1 SIRQRELLRRWP
13 AVVNLSHTGTIMPA
27 LVVVSGPKIGTRFLL
42 TGATQRIGRDSRCDI
57 HLDDTETSR
66 KHAQIDLV
74 DNEYV
79 INDLKSSNGTL
90 VNGHLIDSKK
100 LRDGD
105 RIQIG
110 KYVFVF
116 RLQETQPNS
125 ADKDYLKRSVSIV
138 SDDAL
143 ESSQII
149 SRADLSDPVGE
160 TEFFDP
166 EVANPLSVTKSH
178 WEIMY
183 RTSLAVSRTLDI
195 NRLLEQIVDLIFQWV
210 QCDHACVMLT
220 DTSTGELNPVYRKNR
235 RPQSN
240 HQITISKTIL
250 DYVLKKEEGVMTSDA
265 KDDRRWTSSAS
276 IEASGVC
283 EAICVPMRGR
293 YGVVGVLY
301 IDTIV
306 NADRESKSTGLNVFN
321 EEHLKMMVTIGHQA
335 ALAIEDT
342 NFYQSTLQ
350 AEKLAAVGQTIANL
364 SHHVKNI
371 LQGLK
376 GGGYMINEGLKK
388 EDLSPVR
395 TGWEICQKT
404 HARIES
410 MVLDMLTMS
419 KQREPKRESTD
430 LVQLIHD
437 VITIANVSAQDAK
450 VQLDWIPPQTHK
462 PIFVDPEG
470 IHRAILNL
478 VLNAID
484 ATGGRPDAQVSL
496 DLLQDNH
503 STQIKIQDNG
513 IGIPKSQLKSIFS
526 LFESTKGN
534 RGTGLGLPVSQKII
548 QEHGGDISVVS
559 VVDQGTTFTIHLN
572 HQGTD

>member
-1 SIRQRELLRRWP
+1 
-13 AVVNLSHTGTIMPA
+13 MPA

-42 TGATQRIGRDSRCDI
+42 SGAQHRIGRDSRCDI

-90 VNGHLIDSKK
+90 VNGHLVDSKK

-116 RLQETQPNS
+116 RLHETQPNS
-125 ADKDYLKRSVSIV
+125 SDKDYLKRSVSIV
-138 SDDAL
+138 SDNAL

-220 DTSTGELNPVYRKNR
+220 DTSTSELNPVYRKNR

-250 DYVLKKEEGVMTSDA
+250 DYVLKKEEGVLTSDA

-388 EDLSPVR
+388 EDLGPVR

-437 VITIANVSAQDAK
+437 VITIANVSAQDAN
-450 VQLDWIPPQTHK
+450 VQLAWIPPQTYK

-496 DLLQDNH
+496 DLLQDNQ

>member
-1 SIRQRELLRRWP
+1 M
-13 AVVNLSHTGTIMPA
+13 AA
-27 LVVVSGPKIGTRFLL
+27 FVVVSGPRVGTRFVLSESK
-42 TGATQRIGRDSRCDI
+42 QRVGRDSRCEI
-57 HLDDTETSR
+57 HLDDSETSR
-66 KHAQIDLV
+66 KHAEIELV
-74 DNEYV
+74 DGAFR
-79 INDLKSSNGTL
+79 ITDLKSSNGTL
-90 VNGHLIDSKK
+90 VNGHVIESKK

-105 RIQIG
+105 RVQIG

-116 RLQETQPNS
+116 RLHEAQPHS
-125 ADKDYLKRSVSIV
+125 SDEDYLKRSVSIV
-138 SDDAL
+138 SDESQ
-143 ESSQII
+143 ESSQIV

-166 EVANPLSVTKSH
+166 ELANPNSIKKSH

-195 NRLLEQIVDLIFQWV
+195 NQLLEQIIDLIFQWV
-210 QCDHACVMLT
+210 QCDHACVMLS
-220 DTSTGELNPVYRKNR
+220 DVETGELSPVYRKNR
-235 RPQSN
+235 RPQST

-265 KDDRRWTSSAS
+265 KDDRRWSSSAS

-293 YGVVGVLY
+293 YGIVGVLY

-306 NADRESKSTGLNVFN
+306 NAKQQSAINQFNVFN
-321 EEHLKMMVTIGHQA
+321 DEHLKMMVTIGHQA
-335 ALAIEDT
+335 ALAVEDT

-350 AEKLAAVGQTIANL
+350 SEKLAAVGQTIANL

-376 GGGYMINEGLKK
+376 GGGYMINEGLKGQ
-388 EDLSPVR
+388 DLNTIR
-395 TGWEICQKT
+395 AGWEICEKT
-404 HARIES
+404 HGRIES

-419 KQREPKRESTD
+419 KQRDPKRESTN
-430 LVQLIHD
+430 LILLIQD
-437 VITIANVSAQDAK
+437 VLSIAKLSAADAK
-450 VQLDWIPPQTHK
+450 VQLDWTPPAVAQE
-462 PIFVDPEG
+462 ILADPEG
-470 IHRAILNL
+470 LHRAVLNL

-484 ATGGRPDAQVSL
+484 ATGGRPDAKVTVEL
-496 DLLQDNH
+496 EQDDAGAR
-503 STQIKIQDNG
+503 IKVQDNG

-548 QEHGGDISVVS
+548 HEHGGEITVASI
-559 VVDQGTTFTIHLN
+559 VDQGTIFTIQLP
-572 HQGTD
+572 TSK

>member
-1 SIRQRELLRRWP
+1 M
-13 AVVNLSHTGTIMPA
+13 AA
-27 LVVVSGPKIGTRFLL
+27 FVVVSGPRVGTRFVLSESK
-42 TGATQRIGRDSRCDI
+42 QRVGRDSRCEI
-57 HLDDTETSR
+57 HLDDSETSR
-66 KHAQIDLV
+66 KHAEIELV
-74 DNEYV
+74 DGAFL
-79 INDLKSSNGTL
+79 ITDLKSSNGTL
-90 VNGHLIDSKK
+90 VNGHVIESKK

-105 RIQIG
+105 RVQIG

-116 RLQETQPNS
+116 RLHEAQPHS
-125 ADKDYLKRSVSIV
+125 SDEDYLKRSVSIV
-138 SDDAL
+138 SDESQ
-143 ESSQII
+143 ESSQIV

-166 EVANPLSVTKSH
+166 ELANPNSIKKSH

-195 NRLLEQIVDLIFQWV
+195 NQLLEQIIDLIFQWV
-210 QCDHACVMLT
+210 QCDHACVMLS
-220 DTSTGELNPVYRKNR
+220 DVETGELSPVYRKNR
-235 RPQSN
+235 RPQST

-265 KDDRRWTSSAS
+265 KDDRRWSSSAS

-293 YGVVGVLY
+293 YGIVGVLY

-306 NADRESKSTGLNVFN
+306 NAKQQSAINQFNVFN
-321 EEHLKMMVTIGHQA
+321 DEHLKMMVTIGHQA
-335 ALAIEDT
+335 ALAVEDT

-350 AEKLAAVGQTIANL
+350 SEKLAAVGQTIANL

-376 GGGYMINEGLKK
+376 GGGYMINEGLKGQ
-388 EDLSPVR
+388 DLNTIR
-395 TGWEICQKT
+395 AGWEICEKT
-404 HARIES
+404 HGRIES

-419 KQREPKRESTD
+419 KQRDPKRESTN
-430 LVQLIHD
+430 LILLIQD
-437 VITIANVSAQDAK
+437 VLSIAKLSAADAK
-450 VQLDWIPPQTHK
+450 VQLDWTPPAVAQE
-462 PIFVDPEG
+462 ILADPEG
-470 IHRAILNL
+470 LHRAVLNL

-484 ATGGRPDAQVSL
+484 ATGGRPDAKVTVEL
-496 DLLQDNH
+496 EQDDAGAR
-503 STQIKIQDNG
+503 IKVQDNG

-548 QEHGGDISVVS
+548 HEHGGEITVASI
-559 VVDQGTTFTIHLN
+559 VDQGTIFTIQLP
-572 HQGTD
+572 TSK

>member
-1 SIRQRELLRRWP
+1 
-13 AVVNLSHTGTIMPA
+13 M
-27 LVVVSGPKIGTRFLL
+27 L
-42 TGATQRIGRDSRCDI
+42 T
-57 HLDDTETSR
+57 
-66 KHAQIDLV
+66 DLQ
-74 DNEYV
+74 
-79 INDLKSSNGTL
+79 SSNGTL
-90 VNGHLIDSKK
+90 VNGHTIDSKN

-116 RLQETQPNS
+116 RRQESHPNS
-125 ADKDYLKRSVSIV
+125 TDKDYLKRSVSIV
-138 SDDAL
+138 SDNSL
-143 ESSQII
+143 ENSQIVR
-149 SRADLSDPVGE
+149 RADLSPPVDQ
-160 TEFFDP
+160 TELFDP
-166 EVANPLSVTKSH
+166 EIANPLSVTKSH

-195 NRLLEQIVDLIFQWV
+195 HQLLEQIVDLIFQWV

-220 DTSTGELNPVYRKNR
+220 DPNSGALNPVYRKNR
-235 RPQSN
+235 KTQSN

-250 DYVLKKEEGVMTSDA
+250 DYVLKKKEGVLTSDA
-265 KDDRRWTSSAS
+265 KDDLRWTSSAS

-283 EAICVPMRGR
+283 EAICVPMQGR

-306 NADRESKSTGLNVFN
+306 NANRESKSTGLNVFN

-376 GGGYMINEGLKK
+376 GGGYMINEGLRN
-388 EDLSPVR
+388 EDLAPVR

-419 KQREPKRESTD
+419 KQREPKRELTD
-430 LVQLIHD
+430 LVQLIQD
-437 VITIANVSAQDAK
+437 ALTIASVSAQDAN
-450 VQLDWIPPQTHK
+450 VELVWIPPQSHQ

-484 ATGGRPDAQVSL
+484 AAGGKPDAQVTL
-496 DLLQDNH
+496 DLLQENE

-513 IGIPKSQLKSIFS
+513 TGIPHSQLKSIFS

-548 QEHGGDISVVS
+548 QEHGGDISVAS
-559 VVDQGTTFTIHLN
+559 VLDQGTTFTIHLN
-572 HQGTD
+572 HQGTN